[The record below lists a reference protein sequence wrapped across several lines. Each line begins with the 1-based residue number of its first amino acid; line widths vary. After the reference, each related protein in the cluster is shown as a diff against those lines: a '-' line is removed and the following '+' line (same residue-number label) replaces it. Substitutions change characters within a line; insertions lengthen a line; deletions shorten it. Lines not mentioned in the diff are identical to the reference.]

1 MNAIVPSTKASTP
14 QIVIL
19 RQGDQLWTTS
29 LDVAEK
35 FHKRHDNVIQAV
47 SMLECSREFRL
58 LNFQESSYQ
67 NEQNKTL
74 PMYRIS
80 RDGFAFLVMGFT
92 GKKAAQWKE
101 AYINAFNA
109 MERRILQL
117 ATDMERR
124 AVRDWQQTRTISKE
138 QRKELTNTIRDIL
151 LPYAKSHGSSA
162 SEDKFYMSY
171 SKMIK
176 DRLFIGTV
184 SMPKDYR
191 EQLTIR
197 QLNIIAVAESI
208 ADGVIQ
214 EEVAK
219 GTPYK
224 GKDGIFEQVK
234 AKIQTYAATVGILRL
249 GEPERLAIG
258 RWSQVVALEDRREKH
273 ESEAADGR
281 R

>member
-1 MNAIVPSTKASTP
+1 MSKELAIAKPVASDV
-14 QIVIL
+14 VIL
-19 RQGDQLWTTS
+19 DRGRSLWTTS

-35 FHKRHDNVIQAV
+35 FGKRHDNVLRDIQN
-47 SMLECSREFRL
+47 LECSKEFAR
-58 LNFQESSYQ
+58 LNFEEIFYQDSYGRNQ
-67 NEQNKTL
+67 VGYEMT
-74 PMYRIS
+74 
-80 RDGFAFLVMGFT
+80 RDGFTFLAMGFK
-92 GKKAAQWKE
+92 GKRAAQWKE

-117 ATDMERR
+117 AAERERR
-124 AVRDWQQTRTISKE
+124 AVREWQETRCISKE

-151 LPYAKSHGSSA
+151 LPHAQDQGSSA

-171 SKMIK
+171 SKMIQ
-176 DRLFIGTV
+176 DRLFAESSSI
-184 SMPKDYR
+184 PKDYR
-191 EQLTIR
+191 DQLTIR

-234 AKIQTYAATVGILRL
+234 AKIIQYAATVGVLRL

-258 RWSQVVALEDRREKH
+258 RRSQVVALEDRREKC
-273 ESEAADGR
+273 EVKAMP
-281 R
+281 